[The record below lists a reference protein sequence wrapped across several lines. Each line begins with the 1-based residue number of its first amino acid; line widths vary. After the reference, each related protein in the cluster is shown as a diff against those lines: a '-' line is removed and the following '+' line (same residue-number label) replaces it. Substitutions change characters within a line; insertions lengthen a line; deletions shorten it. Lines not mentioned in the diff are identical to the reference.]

1 MRWRDEANGGGLD
14 EDTTHEAARTDL
26 RDRCCGARRVATSAK
41 DGDVLVRGACT
52 KASSSKLKLSE
63 EDGRIEVEFEVD
75 ENRNGVRWTIMLRRP
90 STVLVRTTRVTRG
103 PSGSFELR
111 RVVADLAGAD
121 RITARATALPA
132 RCVARPR
139 RSDQRASESD
149 TSSGK
154 TIQTPSVSEIAITAK
169 RRD

>member
-1 MRWRDEANGGGLD
+1 MKSSRLERLGL
-14 EDTTHEAARTDL
+14 TCAIAAAAL
-26 RDRCCGARRVATSAK
+26 VAIPTASAK

-75 ENRNGVRWTIMLRRP
+75 QNRNGVRWTVVLRRP
-90 STVLVRTTRVTRG
+90 ATLLVRTTRVTRG

-121 RITARATALPA
+121 RITARATSPSGEV
-132 RCVARPR
+132 C
-139 RSDQRASESD
+139 RA
-149 TSSGK
+149 
-154 TIQTPSVSEIAITAK
+154 TAAF
-169 RRD
+169 